1 MFKFF
6 RNNDIKAFAE
16 ELAGRLAKRYSAEI
30 DRQPG
35 KRPSV
40 NRLTRVM
47 EETCQ
52 LALDFQRQER
62 LGWLGKARLSN
73 EFRWALK
80 EQGYTQ
86 DFISFATEAIVV
98 YLSRKGGEPAKAAV
112 AGKAR
117 KG

>member
-6 RNNDIKAFAE
+6 RSNEAKVFAQA
-16 ELAGRLAKRYSAEI
+16 LAERLAKRYSAEV

-52 LALDFQRQER
+52 RALDYQRER
-62 LGWLGKARLSN
+62 QLGWLGKARLSN

-80 EQGYTQ
+80 ERGYSQ
-86 DFISFATEAIVV
+86 EFISFATEAIVV
-98 YLSRKGGEPAKAAV
+98 YLSRNRAGAV
-112 AGKAR
+112 SPGKNQ
-117 KG
+117 KSGPH